1 MVVFEW
7 WILKVAVIVVDLLM
21 MMVLMVEGSGGDGGL
36 WRVKEKCDFG
46 FVFFFFLSLLLLFS
60 SQFFSNEPVW
70 MCLQEFQISSTVRG
84 YSVRNLNMLPIFFQT
99 VSSQT
104 ASLCTKRLHHSLAI
118 RRKKGCVFDALE
130 KNQIASCC
138 WRFSD

>member
-46 FVFFFFLSLLLLFS
+46 FVFFFFLSLLVLFS
-60 SQFFSNEPVW
+60 SQFFGPFIILPQSLIYSSNEVTMRQCECVCKSFQFHQLSEAIVW
-70 MCLQEFQISSTVRG
+70 EICTMLSIFSNCLFSNLIS
-84 YSVRNLNMLPIFFQT
+84 
-99 VSSQT
+99 
-104 ASLCTKRLHHSLAI
+104 LHQKAMP
-118 RRKKGCVFDALE
+118 
-130 KNQIASCC
+130 
-138 WRFSD
+138 